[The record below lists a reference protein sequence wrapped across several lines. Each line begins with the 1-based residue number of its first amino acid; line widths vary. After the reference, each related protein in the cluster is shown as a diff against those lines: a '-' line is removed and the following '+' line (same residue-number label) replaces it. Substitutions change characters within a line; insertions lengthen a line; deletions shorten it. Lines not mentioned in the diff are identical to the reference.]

1 MKKIALFA
9 ATMMLFVGM
18 AMAQA
23 PAKKTVDNQP
33 KATPTQ
39 SVKSDN
45 KDAQKKSCGNCPHHQ
60 QCAGKQAATSQKEAK
75 PESTPACQKQC
86 GKKEGCNHNG
96 KKEDQK
102 KSSK

>member
-45 KDAQKKSCGNCPHHQ
+45 KDAQKKSCGTFCKRRK
-60 QCAGKQAATSQKEAK
+60 CIWAYCTILLTSHSAR
-75 PESTPACQKQC
+75 
-86 GKKEGCNHNG
+86 
-96 KKEDQK
+96 
-102 KSSK
+102 

>member
-23 PAKKTVDNQP
+23 PAKKTSENQP

-60 QCAGKQAATSQKEAK
+60 CAGKQADAKQKDAK
-75 PESTPACQKQC
+75 SENKPSCQKQC
-86 GKKEGCNHNG
+86 GNKEGCNHDG